1 MDNRQ
6 YYNVYFPS
14 PSVSVGQRFF
24 FFSSLKDTELG
35 NAVSGILQ
43 SQLNQIKPDNDEGL
57 KIIRGAMDFLAA
69 MIENE
74 RANEI
79 EYYTTNIVNNTD
91 LPDDLRTQCQ
101 TLFSTQ
107 PLDYI
112 EFINLINKYYDGVE
126 NYKQNLKYEL
136 QRLKKLKEL
145 YKTFHEHYTPDE
157 NGNYIINKKNKDTGN
172 IEKTTGSFYSAFR
185 EFLLEGIKEN
195 NNWISRSDQQFG
207 FNTKTM
213 ANTIQNQ
220 LKQIY
225 NHLWNNIDFRSQIET
240 AVYNTGLQGYEKQAT
255 LFVLQ
260 EFIHSSQGELAS
272 TFDGQEF
279 KVKLNKQDIDSFIK
293 HFINNLSIQPGETI
307 EEKLENQLVNS
318 LKNEAQ
324 GILTAEY
331 KLNNSTDR
339 ILKSIKNKAEIKA
352 HQNGGL
358 ENLSQEIIDLLQSVL
373 KQQKKSTSVSN
384 KKMWNNQDLYTALSE
399 AFPEQELRIKSKK
412 YDYGRM
418 ATVIN
423 NLLTDQTLVDIDIAA
438 KDNII
443 SEGLSKSGLMRSKA
457 IVGRIK
463 NIFMTFGTQKADV
476 SGIELGRVKI
486 SQPNISWAGIAEK
499 IVENY
504 LETLK
509 INNDIEIISKNLTFN
524 EGEFRKKFQFGKSEF
539 SIEAETMRRL
549 AIKERELEQTEQEL
563 HDAGMSADEIKK
575 VLSNFKDSVQIGST
589 VKSYNKY
596 DNKQGFHGGSLGG
609 TVETQLAN
617 IYTMFSYGGVTL
629 PDIDWLTFAIYN
641 AGPGLLGSGLREP
654 IENILSTVAVMLMF
668 DDAGQQA
675 VYLNEQIKQR
685 FNLSKNNGA
694 KFLHLYYLNG
704 SYYPSSFILQLT
716 YNGLLQAYQQLDLEY
731 MKGTEAFDSFS
742 NGSHAYI
749 INPVSESNEIG
760 TRVSN
765 DVVTTKQSQWAST
778 FSANQKSVKIQV
790 TFLAGML
797 DIISILNQNMK

>member
-339 ILKSIKNKAEIKA
+339 ILKSIKNKAEIKT

-524 EGEFRKKFQFGKSEF
+524 EGEFLMKENFGK
-539 SIEAETMRRL
+539 
-549 AIKERELEQTEQEL
+549 
-563 HDAGMSADEIKK
+563 
-575 VLSNFKDSVQIGST
+575 N
-589 VKSYNKY
+589 
-596 DNKQGFHGGSLGG
+596 
-609 TVETQLAN
+609 
-617 IYTMFSYGGVTL
+617 
-629 PDIDWLTFAIYN
+629 
-641 AGPGLLGSGLREP
+641 
-654 IENILSTVAVMLMF
+654 
-668 DDAGQQA
+668 
-675 VYLNEQIKQR
+675 
-685 FNLSKNNGA
+685 FNLEKVN
-694 KFLHLYYLNG
+694 F
-704 SYYPSSFILQLT
+704 
-716 YNGLLQAYQQLDLEY
+716 QQRL
-731 MKGTEAFDSFS
+731 
-742 NGSHAYI
+742 
-749 INPVSESNEIG
+749 
-760 TRVSN
+760 
-765 DVVTTKQSQWAST
+765 KQCADQ
-778 FSANQKSVKIQV
+778 Q
-790 TFLAGML
+790 
-797 DIISILNQNMK
+797 